1 MESLEYGTYG
11 VTSQV
16 RMRKQNIYTAFFD
29 GVETRNILQQ
39 SEELTKKDLKQAK
52 LIILSALYLQQL
64 VENKKKNYGGWG
76 SGWG

>member
-1 MESLEYGTYG
+1 
-11 VTSQV
+11 
-16 RMRKQNIYTAFFD
+16 MRKQNIYTAFFD

-64 VENKKKNYGGWG
+64 VENKKKKLRRLG
-76 SGWG
+76 

>member
-1 MESLEYGTYG
+1 
-11 VTSQV
+11 
-16 RMRKQNIYTAFFD
+16 MRKQ
-29 GVETRNILQQ
+29 NILQQ